1 MTDQQ
6 GQSIL
11 LFFHMSFLNPRL
23 ADQGSHQVYKAF
35 QKHLE
40 KSRNAGAAADFE
52 NFFVKASHETYHR
65 IRKTLSASPG
75 ALSTGS
81 GLVKELS
88 VVELSPWRDFV
99 RSTPADEILIVIWN
113 HILKIPLN
121 VISKSLGISEG
132 TLNHRLSRSIKKLG
146 AKLDALSPSSVSSK
160 GRT

>member
-23 ADQGSHQVYKAF
+23 AEQGSRQVYKAF
-35 QKHLE
+35 QKYLE
-40 KSRNAGAAADFE
+40 KNKSAGSATDFE
-52 NFFVKASHETYHR
+52 NFFVRQSFEVYHR
-65 IRKTLSASPG
+65 IRKDLSASPG

-81 GLVKELS
+81 GVVQELS
-88 VVELSPWRDFV
+88 AVELSPWRDFV

-113 HILKIPLN
+113 HILKIPLAS
-121 VISKSLGISEG
+121 ISKSLAISEG

-146 AKLDALSPSSVSSK
+146 AKLDALSPSTVSGK
-160 GRT
+160 ARA